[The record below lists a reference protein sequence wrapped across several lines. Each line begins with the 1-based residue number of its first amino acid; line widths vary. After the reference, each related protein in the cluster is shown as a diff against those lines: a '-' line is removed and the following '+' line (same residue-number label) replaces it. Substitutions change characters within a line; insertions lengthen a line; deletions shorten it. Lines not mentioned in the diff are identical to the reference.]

1 VSTLPP
7 ARSKAKMT
15 RINPSP
21 PDAIKIER
29 GILLNFF
36 VTPFWQPHPLTD
48 ELYCYPGVEWW
59 FQAYKVL
66 FAHSLRSS
74 ERIALH
80 DIIASSVTARVAKQ
94 RGRDVPDLAVV
105 KWNRHSYNVM
115 LRGCLAKFTQHEK
128 AKIALVNT
136 GDSKLLEWR
145 NDPIWGAKNGG
156 MNCMGKILE
165 AVRGVL

>member
-1 VSTLPP
+1 
-7 ARSKAKMT
+7 MT

-21 PDAIKIER
+21 PDVIRIER
-29 GILLNFF
+29 GILLNFW

-66 FAHSLRSS
+66 FAHGLRKS
-74 ERIALH
+74 ERIAMH
-80 DIIASSVTARVAKQ
+80 DMIASAGRAKEAKDM
-94 RGRDVPDLAVV
+94 GRDIPNLAVV
-105 KWNRHSYNVM
+105 KWNHYSYSVM
-115 LRGCLAKFTQHEK
+115 LRGCLAKFTQNEK
-128 AKIALVNT
+128 AKIALANT
-136 GDSKLLEWR
+136 GDARLLEWR

-156 MNCMGKILE
+156 KNHMGIILE